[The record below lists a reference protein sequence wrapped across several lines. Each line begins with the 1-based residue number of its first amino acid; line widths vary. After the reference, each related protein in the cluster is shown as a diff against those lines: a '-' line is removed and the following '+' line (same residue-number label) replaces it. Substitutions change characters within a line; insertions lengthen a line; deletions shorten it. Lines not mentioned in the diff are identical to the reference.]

1 MRKTKKLLLVALALV
16 IVALAALAACEPKPE
31 TFSLTFDFGYD
42 NLKEVVEIKEGE
54 KAQPRTAARDGYVF
68 KGGTRTPPFRSRGI
82 LKTLR

>member
-54 KAQPRTAARDGYVF
+54 KAGWGV
-68 KGGTRTPPFRSRGI
+68 
-82 LKTLR
+82 LTLEIYDNEGNRYEDL

>member
-54 KAQPRTAARDGYVF
+54 KAQPRTAARDGLF
-68 KGGTRTPPFRSRGI
+68 LRGGTRTPPFRSRGI